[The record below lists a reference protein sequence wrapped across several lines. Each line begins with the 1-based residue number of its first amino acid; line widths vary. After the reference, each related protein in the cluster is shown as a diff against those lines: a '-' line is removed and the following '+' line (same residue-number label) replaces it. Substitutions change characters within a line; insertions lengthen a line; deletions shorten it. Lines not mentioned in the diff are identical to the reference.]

1 MNAKAIC
8 RLVPAILAVCIL
20 LLVQSV
26 SAEEPKHSVT
36 LPKTANG
43 YEAYRDLKSDES
55 ITDVFVEEANEE
67 FCSIDGVL
75 FTKDG
80 KEMLLYPK
88 GRTEEEYAIPE
99 GVEDSGLSFLN

>member
-1 MNAKAIC
+1 MGKAAFSQHQNKQEERYLMNAKAIC

-43 YEAYRDLKSDES
+43 YEAYSAPS
-55 ITDVFVEEANEE
+55 
-67 FCSIDGVL
+67 
-75 FTKDG
+75 
-80 KEMLLYPK
+80 LLHSPHIWMPSCHKLIISY
-88 GRTEEEYAIPE
+88 
-99 GVEDSGLSFLN
+99 S